1 MVHPPNASKP
11 PRPGQKSAL
20 KVMARTILG
29 GALGLPLGFLGYML
43 AREFILPTTLWSS
56 DRVMWA
62 IIAAI
67 VALCSAAG
75 AAPAILA
82 NRPAE
87 IALSVVRGFALGALL
102 GTVASVV
109 VALALGALFQVS
121 QREGAFAM
129 GVLFT
134 IAPLGGL
141 MGGVILAL
149 DPASSNGKRR
159 ERRPRLNRL
168 APKLTYFLS
177 ASSYSRVA

>member
-1 MVHPPNASKP
+1 
-11 PRPGQKSAL
+11 
-20 KVMARTILG
+20 
-29 GALGLPLGFLGYML
+29 
-43 AREFILPTTLWSS
+43 
-56 DRVMWA
+56 MWA

-75 AAPAILA
+75 AAPAMLA

-149 DPASSNGKRR
+149 I
-159 ERRPRLNRL
+159 RL
-168 APKLTYFLS
+168 ARPGKGVGEGLD
-177 ASSYSRVA
+177 

>member
-1 MVHPPNASKP
+1 MSVLSQLRSKLGSTLPLAHPPNASKP
-11 PRPGQKSAL
+11 PGQKSAL
-20 KVMARTILG
+20 KVIARTILG

-67 VALCSAAG
+67 VVLCSATG
-75 AAPAILA
+75 LAPAFLTS
-82 NRPAE
+82 RRAE

-141 MGGVILAL
+141 LGGVILAL
-149 DPASSNGKRR
+149 I
-159 ERRPRLNRL
+159 RLLRTDK
-168 APKLTYFLS
+168 AGEEGQD
-177 ASSYSRVA
+177 